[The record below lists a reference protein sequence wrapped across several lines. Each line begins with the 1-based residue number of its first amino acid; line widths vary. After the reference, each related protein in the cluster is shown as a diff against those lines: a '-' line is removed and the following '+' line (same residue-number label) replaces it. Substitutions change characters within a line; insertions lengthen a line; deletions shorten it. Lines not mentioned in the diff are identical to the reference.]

1 MTVKRIQD
9 ALLRRKRRLKVM
21 GKKVLALMGSPRHGG
36 NCDLLCDAFL
46 DGAAF
51 GGNDPEKVYVADLKI
66 APCKACDYCT
76 KHQGR
81 CAVKD
86 DMAVLIKKIMAADVI
101 VMATPVY
108 FYSIAA
114 SLKLVI
120 DRCVARWMEIKDKDF
135 YFIMTSAEDSP
146 TVMRCTLECLRG
158 FIDCLD
164 DVQEKGVIAAKG
176 VHRRGEVKD
185 HPALQ
190 KAFSMGKQV

>member
-9 ALLRRKRRLKVM
+9 ARLRRKRQI
-21 GKKVLALMGSPRHGG
+21 GKRVLVLMGSPRHGG
-36 NCDLLCDAFL
+36 NCDMLCDAFL
-46 DGAAF
+46 DGATF
-51 GGNDPEKVYVADLKI
+51 SGHLGEKVYVADLKI
-66 APCKACDYCT
+66 SPCKACDYCT

-86 DMAVLIKKIMAADVI
+86 DMAVLMKKIMLADVI

-120 DRCVARWMEIKDKDF
+120 DRCVARWMQIKDKDF

-146 TVMRCTLECLRG
+146 SVMRCTLECLRG

-176 VHRRGEVKD
+176 VHRRGEVKN
-185 HPALQ
+185 HPALER
-190 KAFSMGKQV
+190 AFSLGKQV